1 MVSQED
7 LEALDLLIWLSNG
20 NEVAN
25 KSHCNQ
31 STISRRYAYVC
42 KKFKIEFERSREKIS
57 IKPSPL
63 DDLLKLERQV
73 HQGLRLHENCRLR
86 VDLSELDDD
95 TEEWSAK
102 LTAKGWIIGK
112 FKEPNIDK
120 LETLLNERII
130 DAAIIKTE
138 NARTLKITPNKENI
152 SFATTWNSDYMLI
165 ALEDCIIERING
177 QTLFENN
184 LNKRVQTLSCS
195 QLGGEQGPRWLN
207 KTEQKHSYSRAR
219 TVMETKF

>member
-25 KSHCNQ
+25 KIHCNQ

-73 HQGLRLHENCRLR
+73 HQGLRLHESCRLR

-152 SFATTWNSDYMLI
+152 SFATTRNSDYMLI
-165 ALEDCIIERING
+165 ALEDRIIERING

-184 LNKRVQTLSCS
+184 LNKRVQSLSCS

>member
-25 KSHCNQ
+25 KIHCNQ
-31 STISRRYAYVC
+31 STISRRYTYVC

-63 DDLLKLERQV
+63 DHLLKLERQV
-73 HQGLRLHENCRLR
+73 HQGLRLHESCRLR
-86 VDLSELDDD
+86 VDLSELDND
-95 TEEWSAK
+95 TEEWNAK

-112 FKEPNIDK
+112 HKEPNIDK

-130 DAAIIKTE
+130 DAAIIKTK
-138 NARTLKITPNKENI
+138 NARTLKITSNKKNI
-152 SFATTWNSDYMLI
+152 SFGTTRNREYMLMT
-165 ALEDCIIERING
+165 LEDHIIERINE

-184 LNKRVQTLSCS
+184 AIKRMQTLSCN
-195 QLGGEQGPRWLN
+195 QLGREQGPRRLN
-207 KTEQKHSYSRAR
+207 KTEQKYSHGRAR
-219 TVMETKF
+219 TVVETKF